1 MQLSP
6 NDHFGTCVTSALW
19 HFLRV
24 EAPTNEDTQLLSVN
38 GHMDVVIDE
47 GKLETGDDTVVG
59 VISVVGSAKWFLIE
73 IVDTGGCG
81 VFTVAGF
88 VG

>member
-1 MQLSP
+1 
-6 NDHFGTCVTSALW
+6 
-19 HFLRV
+19 
-24 EAPTNEDTQLLSVN
+24 
-38 GHMDVVIDE
+38 MDVVIDE